1 MKRFLSRIFKRKTDV
16 GDVGVNVG
24 EHMDSMVTLVG
35 REYYKQCK
43 SVIDR
48 WMEEYLERY
57 KTKEL
62 EERREKN
69 KEIEQYNSVCPKCG
83 KTFIVSRF
91 IKKSDDVFVYNHCND
106 CTHEWPFKSLVSEN
120 IDPMEHTWSVVCL
133 LDSLGCLVHKEY
145 NSHNRFLFD
154 SYEHMIKQE
163 LDDVRRRFEDM
174 INTFPMEVLYYLG
187 YKWANGYMTCTKE
200 VFGKDYVTFGNGEQ
214 YTGKFTPKIKEYLE
228 RIGVR
233 TLSQW
238 NYE

>member
-24 EHMDSMVTLVG
+24 EVDKMVSLVG

-57 KTKEL
+57 KKEKL
-62 EERREKN
+62 NDIRKKN
-69 KEIEQYNSVCPKCG
+69 EEIEQYNSVCPKCG

-106 CTHEWPFKSLVSEN
+106 CTHEWEFKSLITEKL
-120 IDPMEHTWSVVCL
+120 DPMEHTWSVVCL
-133 LDSLGCLVHKEY
+133 LDSLGCLTTATY
-145 NSHNRFLFD
+145 NEFLYD
-154 SYEHMIKQE
+154 SYEDMIKQK
-163 LDDVRRRFEDM
+163 LDDIRQRYQEM
-174 INTFPMEVLYYLG
+174 IDTFPMEVLHYLG
-187 YKWANGYMTCTKE
+187 YKWANAYMTCTKV
-200 VFGKDYVTFGNGEQ
+200 VFDKDYVTYENGEQ

-228 RIGVR
+228 RLGVR

-238 NYE
+238 KYE

>member
-24 EHMDSMVTLVG
+24 ETDKMVSLVG

-57 KTKEL
+57 KDEKL
-62 EERREKN
+62 NDIRKKN
-69 KEIEQYNSVCPKCG
+69 KDIEQYNSVCPKCG

-106 CTHEWPFKSLVSEN
+106 CTHEWEFKSLITEKL
-120 IDPMEHTWSVVCL
+120 DPMEHTWSVVCL
-133 LDSLGCLVHKEY
+133 LDSLGCLTTATY
-145 NSHNRFLFD
+145 NEFLYD
-154 SYEHMIKQE
+154 SYEDMIKQK
-163 LDDVRRRFEDM
+163 LDDIRQRYQEM
-174 INTFPMEVLYYLG
+174 IDTFPMEVLHYLG
-187 YKWANGYMTCTKE
+187 YKWANAYMTCTKE
-200 VFGKDYVTFGNGEQ
+200 VFGKEYVTYENGEQ

-228 RIGVR
+228 RLGVR

-238 NYE
+238 KYE

>member
-1 MKRFLSRIFKRKTDV
+1 MNFLSNIFRRKTDV

-24 EHMDSMVTLVG
+24 ETDKMVSLVG

-48 WMEEYLERY
+48 WLEEYLERY
-57 KTKEL
+57 K
-62 EERREKN
+62 EEKLNDIRKKN
-69 KEIEQYNSVCPKCG
+69 EEIEQYNSVCPKCG

-91 IKKSDDVFVYNHCND
+91 IKKSDDVFAYNHCND
-106 CTHEWPFKSLVSEN
+106 CTHEWEFKDLISEKV
-120 IDPMEHTWSVVCL
+120 DPMEHTWSVVCL

-145 NSHNRFLFD
+145 NSKNRFLYD

-163 LDDVRRRFEDM
+163 LADVRQRYQEM
-174 INTFPMEVLYYLG
+174 IDTFPMEVLYYLS
-187 YKWANGYMTCTKE
+187 YKWANAYMTCTKE
-200 VFGKDYVTFGNGEQ
+200 VFNKEYVTFENGEQ

-238 NYE
+238 KYE